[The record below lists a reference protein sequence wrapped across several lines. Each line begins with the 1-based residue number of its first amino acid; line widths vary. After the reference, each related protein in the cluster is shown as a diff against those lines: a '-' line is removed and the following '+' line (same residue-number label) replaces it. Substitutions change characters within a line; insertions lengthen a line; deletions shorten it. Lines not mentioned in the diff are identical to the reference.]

1 MLIVDDLLSLA
12 VKGYFGIFKKIHDM
26 AIDEIY
32 SQEKIGEQLL
42 GLQELLQAGEI
53 TEKEYEKQEAELLQR
68 LETAKKRR

>member
-26 AIDEIY
+26 AIDELY
-32 SQEKIGEQLL
+32 NEEKIGEQLL
-42 GLQELLQAGEI
+42 YLQELHEVGEI

-68 LETAKKRR
+68 LEIAKKRR